1 MSNLPGSV
9 RIMECGPR
17 DGLQIEAKLLSVSEK
32 VELITAL
39 VSTGIKEIEVG
50 SLVRPDAV
58 PQMANTGEVIDQ
70 LPPAPAGVSYRVAY
84 LNSRGLNRA
93 KQHSNKIALDGRIGI
108 TASESFVKRNTN
120 RTIDESFAD
129 IPVWI
134 DLYRSAGVT
143 VDTLGVMAAFGC
155 NFEGVVP
162 EERVIGM
169 IQRAERIF
177 EAQGGKLRR
186 LSLMDTMGWA
196 NPNSIKSLVGKV
208 QDQWPEIQV
217 DLHLHDTRG
226 LAIANATAGLQMG
239 VANFDGSIGGLG
251 GCPFA
256 GNIMADGRGK
266 VYQGAVGNICTED
279 FVFLC
284 HEMGIETGI
293 DLEALIEVARL
304 AESLVERPL
313 PGKVMKSGT
322 LQSKRDRAR
331 LQAADEGGC
340 DKSTFP
346 HRPAEIATGGET
358 SM

>member
-17 DGLQIEAKLLSVSEK
+17 DGLQIETKLLTVAEK

-58 PQMANTGEVIDQ
+58 PQMANTSEVINQ

-84 LNSRGLNRA
+84 LNARGLDRA
-93 KQHSNKIALDGRIGI
+93 KQHSEKIALDGRIGI
-108 TASESFVKRNTN
+108 TASESFVRRNSN
-120 RTIDESFAD
+120 RSIDESFAD
-129 IPVWI
+129 IPIWI

-155 NFEGVVP
+155 NFEGIVP
-162 EERVIGM
+162 EERVIAM
-169 IQRAERIF
+169 IQRAASIF
-177 EAQGGKLRR
+177 ETRGGKLRR

-196 NPNSIKSLVGKV
+196 NPGSIKSLVGKV
-208 QDQWPEIQV
+208 QEQWPETQV

-226 LAIANATAGLQMG
+226 LAIANAMAGLEMG
-239 VANFDGSIGGLG
+239 VANFDASIGGLG

-256 GNIMADGRGK
+256 GNKTADDRGK
-266 VYQGAVGNICTED
+266 GYQGAAGNMCTED

-284 HEMGIETGI
+284 NEMGIETGI

-304 AESLVERPL
+304 AESLVDRPL

-322 LQSKRDRAR
+322 LQSKRNRAR
-331 LQAADEGGC
+331 QHATNESECDET
-340 DKSTFP
+340 TFP
-346 HRPAEIATGGET
+346 QRPVKITVRGET
-358 SM
+358 AA